1 MSIPTMYNKNKT
13 YAGYNTSSTVYL
25 IAYVNDNAYP
35 KTLAVNTQP
44 STGYGG
50 AKVSITK
57 SDLTVVASKVFP
69 YYQSVSDLTVGVPS
83 GTLRR
88 IYVEPGTAGQT
99 IVGNLG
105 YESY

>member
-50 AKVSITK
+50 A
-57 SDLTVVASKVFP
+57 
-69 YYQSVSDLTVGVPS
+69 
-83 GTLRR
+83 
-88 IYVEPGTAGQT
+88 
-99 IVGNLG
+99 
-105 YESY
+105 